1 MKQYLVP
8 IFVLA
13 AALAHAEG
21 SRQPDQKVSMAV
33 AAPQPAATSPAKPSG
48 LRQLSPEER
57 AELRRQLYQYSQ
69 YGRAGGKGF

>member
-13 AALAHAEG
+13 AALAQAQG
-21 SRQPDQKVSMAV
+21 PRQSDQKVSMATV
-33 AAPQPAATSPAKPSG
+33 APQPSVAPAKPLSG
-48 LRQLSPEER
+48 LRQLTPEER

-69 YGRAGGKGF
+69 YARPAAKGF